1 MGAKARRRLHTQEF
15 GKIVVELRTMA
26 HWTQG
31 ELAARVGME
40 RRRLGKIERG
50 ERNVY
55 YREVIA
61 LLGAFE
67 DAGKD
72 ISGFLIGLPDI
83 LRDIMVAEIER
94 WRHAER

>member
-1 MGAKARRRLHTQEF
+1 MGAKARHVVDAKAF

-26 HWTQG
+26 HWTQA
-31 ELAARVGME
+31 ELASRTSME

-67 DAGKD
+67 AEGKD
-72 ISGFLIGLPDI
+72 IGGFLIGLPDI
-83 LRDIMVAEIER
+83 LRDIMVAEIAR
-94 WRHAER
+94 WRNA